1 MRISILGCGWL
12 GLPLAQHLISEGFDV
27 KGSTTSKDK
36 LPLLSQAGIDAYH
49 LILPHGID
57 DESSAE
63 FWNSDLLFLN
73 IPPNRKNS
81 QVIETYPDLI
91 EQVLKRVELSSIS
104 AVHFA
109 SSTSVYS
116 VSGGITL
123 EEDAIK
129 GSASRKTGEALLLAE
144 DMVQNHSTDFVI
156 YRFGG
161 LYGYDRHPVHYLSGK
176 TKLSDPL
183 KPVNLIHQTDC
194 VNVIHQAIK
203 QQKKNK
209 IYNVVSDGHPPRKP
223 FYQSAAKRFDLKPPE
238 FTDEST
244 ADSYRIV
251 SNEKLKNDL
260 GYSFTY
266 PNPLDHTP

>member
-12 GLPLAQHLISEGFDV
+12 GFPLAQRLLSEGFDV

-49 LILPHGID
+49 LILPDGIED
-57 DESSAE
+57 KSSAK

-73 IPPNRKNS
+73 IPPNRKNK
-81 QVIETYPDLI
+81 QVEKDYPELI
-91 EQVLKRVELSSIS
+91 QKVLKRVESSSIS

-116 VSGGITL
+116 DSGGITV
-123 EEDAIK
+123 EEDAKK
-129 GSASRKTGEALLLAE
+129 GSASRKTGVALLLAE
-144 DMVQNHSTDFVI
+144 EMIQQHSAEFVI

-161 LYGYDRHPVHYLSGK
+161 LYGYDRHPVRYLAGK
-176 TKLSDPL
+176 TELSDPL

-203 QQKKNK
+203 QQKKNE

-223 FYQSAAKRFDLKPPE
+223 FYQSAAKRFDLKPPK
-238 FTDEST
+238 FKDEKI
-244 ADSYRIV
+244 AKDYRIV